1 MSDKFVAIG
10 EFPIFDEDEKYGLAE
25 LEEIVRVNNARI
37 EDTGDCI
44 PVILGHTKDGVGE
57 VSQPPIVGWADG
69 LKIVKLG
76 KLNPRYAISA
86 SFRILKDCLDI
97 VKKFPRRSIELW
109 TQDNVIDPIALLSTS
124 RPAKSLGLMTFSQER
139 TGAKLVKYYEQ
150 GATMDENVIADK
162 DTLVKLITSTIENSE
177 IGQYVRSQMT
187 KPDPV
192 ETADEE
198 LQEDGKEEEAMEDK
212 AEADEKQE
220 LAEEGAPSDPPAD
233 EEKET
238 LKEDAPGEAKPEKK
252 SMVEQ
257 EACKHE
263 EDEEEDDDDE
273 EDDPR
278 LRGLAVEAEE
288 HPDLSTEA
296 LAKIVDDHLAEDP
309 EYYSA
314 GGDNTMI
321 PDEKI
326 VEKHAMDAVMM
337 EDVLS
342 RYRKDNENLRSEVE
356 QLARELTRFGRE
368 KELFKLN
375 TQFAFDLAE
384 ELKIVSDYSDAQFA
398 RHCDVIR
405 SRYSEYPVNRGLGV
419 APVVTEEGVK
429 PAMTLAKVNKAVE
442 LATTL
447 KCSFEEALNQVQKGL

>member
-1 MSDKFVAIG
+1 MSKEQFVEIG

-44 PVILGHTKDGVGE
+44 PVILGHTKDGVSE

-76 KLNPRYAISA
+76 KLSPRYAISA
-86 SFRILKDCLDI
+86 SFRILKDCVDI
-97 VKKFPRRSIELW
+97 VKNFPRRSVELW

-124 RPAKSLGLMTFSQER
+124 RPAKSLGLMTFSQAR
-139 TGAKLVKYYEQ
+139 TGAKLIKYYEQ
-150 GATMDENVIADK
+150 GANMDDTVVADK

-192 ETADEE
+192 ESPEEE
-198 LQEDGKEEEAMEDK
+198 LQEDGKEEAAMDDK
-212 AEADEKQE
+212 ADADEKQE

-233 EEKET
+233 EEKAAP
-238 LKEDAPGEAKPEKK
+238 KEDAPGEEKPKEDKPEKK

-257 EACKHE
+257 EACKQE
-263 EDEEEDDDDE
+263 ADEDS
-273 EDDPR
+273 DPR
-278 LRGLAVEAEE
+278 LRGLAQEAEE
-288 HPDLSTEA
+288 HPELSTEV
-296 LAKIVDDHLAEDP
+296 LAKLVDDHLAEDP
-309 EYYSA
+309 DYYSA
-314 GGDNTMI
+314 GGDNTTI
-321 PDEKI
+321 PAEL
-326 VEKHAMDAVMM
+326 VEKHAMDEVMR
-337 EDVLS
+337 EDVIA

-356 QLARELTRFGRE
+356 QLARELNRFARE

-384 ELKIVSDYSDAQFA
+384 ELKIVSDYSDAQFV

-405 SRYSEYPVNRGLGV
+405 SRYSEYPINRGTGV
-419 APVVTEEGVK
+419 VPVVTEEGVK
-429 PAMTLAKVNKAVE
+429 PAMTLQKVNQAVE
-442 LATTL
+442 LAAL
-447 KCSFEEALNQVQKGL
+447 KKCSFEEALKLVQ

>member
-1 MSDKFVAIG
+1 MSKEQFVEIG

-25 LEEIVRVNNARI
+25 LEEIVRINNARI

-44 PVILGHTKDGVGE
+44 PVILGHTKDGASE
-57 VSQPPIVGWADG
+57 TSQPPIVGWADG

-76 KLNPRYAISA
+76 KLSPRYAISA

-97 VKKFPRRSIELW
+97 VKKFPRRSVELW

-124 RPAKSLGLMTFSQER
+124 RPAKSLGLMTFSQLR
-139 TGAKLVKYYEQ
+139 TGAKLTKYYEQ
-150 GATMDENVIADK
+150 GANMDAENVIADK

-192 ETADEE
+192 ENADED
-198 LQEDGKEEEAMEDK
+198 LQEDGKEEAALDDQKDAEDK
-212 AEADEKQE
+212 QAIAED
-220 LAEEGAPSDPPAD
+220 GAPSDPPAD
-233 EEKET
+233 EEKEAP
-238 LKEDAPGEAKPEKK
+238 KEDAPGEDKPEDKVEKK

-257 EACKHE
+257 EACKQE
-263 EDEEEDDDDE
+263 EGEES
-273 EDDPR
+273 DPR
-278 LRGLAVEAEE
+278 LRGISKEAEE

-342 RYRKDNENLRSEVE
+342 RYRKDNDNLRSEVE
-356 QLARELTRFGRE
+356 QLARELTRFSRE

-384 ELKIVSDYSDAQFA
+384 EMKIVSDYSDAQFV
-398 RHCDVIR
+398 RHCDVIK
-405 SRYSEYPVNRGLGV
+405 SRYSEYPINRGV
-419 APVVTEEGVK
+419 NVNPVVNEEGVK
-429 PAMTLAKVNKAVE
+429 PAMTLEKVNKAVE
-442 LATTL
+442 LATSK
-447 KCSFEEALNQVQKGL
+447 KCSFEEALKLVQ